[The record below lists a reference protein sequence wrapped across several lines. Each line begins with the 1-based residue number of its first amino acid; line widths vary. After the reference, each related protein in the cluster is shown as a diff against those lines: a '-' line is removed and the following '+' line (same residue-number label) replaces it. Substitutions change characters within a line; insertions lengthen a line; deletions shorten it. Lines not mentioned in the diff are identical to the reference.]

1 MSGSR
6 RCSEDLPQR
15 GLEVPCILHFESP
28 KTQPPELLDKTKR
41 LINVALSLKIELPLP
56 SCGPDSSDH
65 SSAAPQPSQVKIEP
79 AHTDDDEPQL
89 ISCSMAD
96 VEQPPAKKQKYI
108 CKEFEDVIM
117 GVELSDLQINKAP
130 NLLKAQFP
138 QLNGLK
144 STLLQNNST
153 GLLAVDEVKNKLQI
167 VHCKARHHWIVTTT
181 VKCTSGYY

>member
-1 MSGSR
+1 M
-6 RCSEDLPQR
+6 
-15 GLEVPCILHFESP
+15 PCILHFKSP

-56 SCGPDSSDH
+56 SCGPESSDH

-89 ISCSMAD
+89 ISCSMTD

-108 CKEFEDVIM
+108 CKEFEDIIM
-117 GVELSDLQINKAP
+117 GVELSDLQINKAQ

-138 QLNGLK
+138 QLNGLE
-144 STLLQNNST
+144 SILLQNNST

-167 VHCKARHHWIVTTT
+167 VHCKARHH
-181 VKCTSGYY
+181 